1 MVIFVAKK
9 NGKKKKKNNKKKN
22 GTKLKNINQVAKKVN
37 YKQSSKRIKA
47 SSTIENKENNLE
59 EDFLKLQEKINLKNG
74 TLKMDLTTSSSDTHG
89 SKSEKKENTKDV
101 NISDDVDDL
110 FDVLDT
116 TVKLDD
122 LFLEN
127 DEKEHRNK
135 KLVVGVI
142 LSIIILLA
150 SFIFLFIVPQVRLKG
165 KRVMV
170 INYKEKYVEPGYRAY
185 FLNKKLTNK
194 VVVTGGVNSSKLG
207 TYKIKYSMGYKG
219 FNNRRVRIVKVKDL
233 SKPVI
238 KLNGHENTSVCPD
251 KKYKEEGYRA
261 YDNYDGDITKK
272 VEGIKNEKFYLYKVS
287 DSNGNKT
294 SIKR

>member
-1 MVIFVAKK
+1 MAKK
-9 NGKKKKKNNKKKN
+9 NGKKKMKNNKKKN

-142 LSIIILLA
+142 LSIIILQ
-150 SFIFLFIVPQVRLKG
+150 IG
-165 KRVMV
+165 
-170 INYKEKYVEPGYRAY
+170 RAH
-185 FLNKKLTNK
+185 
-194 VVVTGGVNSSKLG
+194 V
-207 TYKIKYSMGYKG
+207 
-219 FNNRRVRIVKVKDL
+219 
-233 SKPVI
+233 
-238 KLNGHENTSVCPD
+238 
-251 KKYKEEGYRA
+251 
-261 YDNYDGDITKK
+261 
-272 VEGIKNEKFYLYKVS
+272 
-287 DSNGNKT
+287 
-294 SIKR
+294 

>member
-1 MVIFVAKK
+1 MVIFVA
-9 NGKKKKKNNKKKN
+9 KKNNKKKN
-22 GTKLKNINQVAKKVN
+22 GTKLKNINQVGKKVN

-47 SSTIENKENNLE
+47 SSTTENKENNLE

-233 SKPVI
+233 S
-238 KLNGHENTSVCPD
+238 
-251 KKYKEEGYRA
+251 
-261 YDNYDGDITKK
+261 
-272 VEGIKNEKFYLYKVS
+272 
-287 DSNGNKT
+287 
-294 SIKR
+294 

>member
-1 MVIFVAKK
+1 MAKK

-22 GTKLKNINQVAKKVN
+22 GTKLKNINQVGKKVN

-47 SSTIENKENNLE
+47 SSITENKENNLE
-59 EDFLKLQEKINLKNG
+59 DDFLKLQEKINLKNG
-74 TLKMDLTTSSSDTHG
+74 TLKMDLTTSSSDAHD
-89 SKSEKKENTKDV
+89 SKSEKKENIK
-101 NISDDVDDL
+101 DDVDDL
-110 FDVLDT
+110 FGVLDT

-170 INYKEKYVEPGYRAY
+170 INYKGKYVEPGYRAY

-219 FNNRRVRIVKVKDL
+219 FNNR
-233 SKPVI
+233 
-238 KLNGHENTSVCPD
+238 
-251 KKYKEEGYRA
+251 
-261 YDNYDGDITKK
+261 
-272 VEGIKNEKFYLYKVS
+272 
-287 DSNGNKT
+287 
-294 SIKR
+294 

>member
-1 MVIFVAKK
+1 M
-9 NGKKKKKNNKKKN
+9 
-22 GTKLKNINQVAKKVN
+22 
-37 YKQSSKRIKA
+37 
-47 SSTIENKENNLE
+47 E
-59 EDFLKLQEKINLKNG
+59 EDFLKLQEKIDLKNG

-150 SFIFLFIVPQVRLKG
+150 SLYSYLL
-165 KRVMV
+165 
-170 INYKEKYVEPGYRAY
+170 YR
-185 FLNKKLTNK
+185 K
-194 VVVTGGVNSSKLG
+194 
-207 TYKIKYSMGYKG
+207 
-219 FNNRRVRIVKVKDL
+219 
-233 SKPVI
+233 
-238 KLNGHENTSVCPD
+238 
-251 KKYKEEGYRA
+251 
-261 YDNYDGDITKK
+261 
-272 VEGIKNEKFYLYKVS
+272 
-287 DSNGNKT
+287 
-294 SIKR
+294 